1 MGKEALLLVGYS
13 LMENCV
19 SENQQLVPR
28 GGLRD
33 TATVTGSYWSQ
44 FLKILVL
51 VSYKRGKAV
60 QIIARYKNNFM
71 H

>member
-19 SENQQLVPR
+19 SENHQFVPR
-28 GGLRD
+28 ACLRD

-51 VSYKRGKAV
+51 VSYKCGKAA
-60 QIIARYKNNFM
+60 QIIARVR
-71 H
+71 